1 MFDRKGIL
9 LEVGQDVVVSNPKKL
24 DLHMHSFIGYI
35 TDILED
41 RGTVIVEDQC
51 SDFFELDGNQLTV
64 QEIVEA

>member
-1 MFDRKGIL
+1 
-9 LEVGQDVVVSNPKKL
+9 
-24 DLHMHSFIGYI
+24 MHSFIGYI

-51 SDFFELDGNQLTV
+51 SDFFELDANQLTV